1 MRELSLS
8 LMELSRIFTSS
19 PKLNV
24 PAGLVIAFSNMLVST
39 WGCFVLESLFS
50 CVPTLRATV
59 SQRVQFCKS
68 KNQEVNRLATRKSQR
83 ERDNSLPIVFQASTQ
98 LCLFQSIIYP
108 TRVRLPA
115 AGEEHRAGGEE
126 SIITAQ
132 GKDAVPLGQGRADVP
147 RPL

>member
-83 ERDNSLPIVFQASTQ
+83 ERETIPCQLFFKPQPSCVYFNPLYIPRGSGFLQREKSTG
-98 LCLFQSIIYP
+98 P
-108 TRVRLPA
+108 GGR
-115 AGEEHRAGGEE
+115 RA
-126 SIITAQ
+126 
-132 GKDAVPLGQGRADVP
+132 
-147 RPL
+147 